1 MKYFNNLLALVALLS
16 ILFTACSKDD
26 PIIGGED
33 DLPSQTVTAIDG
45 FYLLNQGNMNT
56 NKASLDFYDYTSGKY
71 KSNVFGDINPEA
83 VLGLGDVG
91 NDLGIYGSKLYAVIN
106 KSNKVEIMDAK
117 TAKRLKVIDIDN
129 ARFITF
135 AEGKA
140 YVSAYGSSLNGF
152 VAEIDTATYEISRTV
167 EVGRQPEQL
176 AIVDGK
182 IYVANA
188 GWVSPSGI
196 APDYETSLSV
206 IDLNSFNVIDEIEV
220 GTNLLHVKADKYGDL
235 YVSSQGDFVAV
246 TSKLHV
252 VDTKTEKVKK
262 TFDVPVANL
271 TIVEDIAYIV
281 SSTYDWETDSN
292 ITGYHQV
299 DVKNEV
305 LLNGSFLPKSVSD
318 EITAPS
324 TLAVDPASKFIYIAD
339 ARDYVSPGKL
349 YCMNKE
355 GELQFTKETGDV
367 PASIAFRYITTTV
380 KK

>member
-1 MKYFNNLLALVALLS
+1 MKHLYNLLALVALLS
-16 ILFTACSKDD
+16 TLITACSKDD
-26 PIIGGED
+26 PIIDGDD

-56 NKASLDFYDYTSGKY
+56 NTASLDFYDFTSGKY
-71 KSNVFGDINPEA
+71 QSNVFSNTNPEA

-91 NDLGIYGSKLYAVIN
+91 NDLAIYGSKLYAVIN
-106 KSNKVEIMDAK
+106 KSSKVEIMDAK
-117 TAKRLKVIDIDN
+117 TAKRIKVVDVDN

-152 VAEIDTATYEISRTV
+152 VAEIDTATFEISRTV

-176 AIVDGK
+176 AVVDGK

-188 GWVSPSGI
+188 GWAS

-206 IDLNSFNVIDEIEV
+206 IDLNSFSVINKIEV
-220 GTNLLHVKADKYGDL
+220 GTNLLHVKADEYGDL
-235 YVSSQGDFVAV
+235 YVSSQGDFGAV
-246 TSKLHV
+246 TSKLLV
-252 VDTKTEKVKK
+252 VDTKTDMVKK

-271 TIVEDIAYIV
+271 TIVDDLAYIV
-281 SSTYDWETDSN
+281 SSTYDWETYSN
-292 ITGYHQV
+292 ITGYHQI

-305 LLNGSFLPKSVSD
+305 LLNGSFLPKSISD
-318 EITAPS
+318 EISSPS
-324 TLAVDPASKFIYIAD
+324 ALAVDPASKFIYIAD
-339 ARDYVSPGKL
+339 ALDYASPGKL
-349 YCMNKE
+349 YCINKD
-355 GELQFTKETGDV
+355 GDLQFTKVTGNV
-367 PASIAFRYITTTV
+367 PASIAFRYTTT

>member
-1 MKYFNNLLALVALLS
+1 MKHLYNLLALVALLS
-16 ILFTACSKDD
+16 TLITACSKDD
-26 PIIGGED
+26 PIIDGDD

-56 NKASLDFYDYTSGKY
+56 NTASLDFYDFTSGKY
-71 KSNVFGDINPEA
+71 QSNVFSNTNPEA

-91 NDLGIYGSKLYAVIN
+91 NDLAIYGSKLYAVIN
-106 KSNKVEIMDAK
+106 KSSKVEIMDAK
-117 TAKRLKVIDIDN
+117 TAKRIKVVDVDN

-152 VAEIDTATYEISRTV
+152 VAEIDTATFEISRTV

-176 AIVDGK
+176 AVVDGK

-188 GWVSPSGI
+188 GWAS

-206 IDLNSFNVIDEIEV
+206 IDLNSFSVINKIEV
-220 GTNLLHVKADKYGDL
+220 GTNLLHVKADEYGDL
-235 YVSSQGDFVAV
+235 YVSSQGDFGAV
-246 TSKLHV
+246 TSKLLV
-252 VDTKTEKVKK
+252 VDTKTDMVKK

-271 TIVEDIAYIV
+271 TIVDDLAYIV
-281 SSTYDWETDSN
+281 SSTYDWETYSN
-292 ITGYHQV
+292 ITGYHQI

-305 LLNGSFLPKSVSD
+305 LLNGSFLPKSISD
-318 EITAPS
+318 EIKSPS
-324 TLAVDPASKFIYIAD
+324 ALAVDPASKFIYIAD
-339 ARDYVSPGKL
+339 ALDYASPGKL
-349 YCMNKE
+349 YCINKD
-355 GELQFTKETGDV
+355 GDLQFTKVTGNV
-367 PASIAFRYITTTV
+367 PASIAFRYTTT

>member
-1 MKYFNNLLALVALLS
+1 MKYFNNLLALVAILS
-16 ILFTACSKDD
+16 ILFTGCSKDD
-26 PIIGGED
+26 PIIDGGD
-33 DLPSQTVTAIDG
+33 GLPPQTVTAIDG

-56 NKASLDFYDYTSGKY
+56 NKASLDFYDYSSGRY
-71 KSNVFGDINPEA
+71 DQNVFGTTNPDA

-106 KSNKVEIMDAK
+106 KSSKVEIMDAK
-117 TAKRLKVIDIDN
+117 TAKRLKVVNVDN

-152 VAEIDTATYEISRTV
+152 VAEIDTATYEITRTV

-176 AIVDGK
+176 AVVNGK

-188 GWVSPSGI
+188 GWAS

-206 IDLNSFNVIDEIEV
+206 IDLNSFSVISRIEV
-220 GTNLLHVKADKYGDL
+220 GTNLLHVKADEYGDL
-235 YVSSQGDFVAV
+235 YVSSQGNFGDV

-252 VDTKTEKVKK
+252 VDTKTEMVKK

-271 TIVEDIAYIV
+271 TIVDDIAYIV
-281 SSTYDWETDSN
+281 SSTYDWETNGN
-292 ITGYHQV
+292 ITGYHKV

-305 LLNGSFLPKSVSD
+305 LLNGSFLPNSVSN
-318 EITAPS
+318 EIIAPS
-324 TLAVDPASKFIYIAD
+324 ALAVDPASKFIYIAD
-339 ARDYVSPGKL
+339 GRDYVSPGKL
-349 YCMNKE
+349 YCINKE
-355 GELQFTKETGDV
+355 GDLQFTKETGDV
-367 PASIAFRYITTTV
+367 PASIAFRYTTTIV
-380 KK
+380 EE